1 MPEYM
6 GYFVNAAGHIVD
18 FVRLSG
24 ASEGELRLQAVAA
37 LNERREHAGIIVWDG
52 RRQILEL
59 SNRKA

>member
-1 MPEYM
+1 MPKYI

-24 ASEGELRLQAVAA
+24 ASEGELQLQAVAA

-59 SNRKA
+59 SNRNA